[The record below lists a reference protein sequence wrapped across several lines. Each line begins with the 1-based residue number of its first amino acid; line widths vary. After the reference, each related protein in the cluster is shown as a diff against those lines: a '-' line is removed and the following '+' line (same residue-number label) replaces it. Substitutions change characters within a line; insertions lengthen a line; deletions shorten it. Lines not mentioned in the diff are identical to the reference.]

1 MSPYVPFVVLW
12 VVLAVAVIGL
22 IIYRRFV
29 SAGED
34 DMIHVAEAGEAVI
47 SAHQVTVA
55 QKLDQIDK
63 WGKTL
68 TVVTVVYGLALA
80 GIYVYQSWMSGV

>member
-1 MSPYVPFVVLW
+1 VSPYVPFVVLW
-12 VVLAVAVIGL
+12 ALLALAVIGL
-22 IIYRRFV
+22 IIYRRIV

-34 DMIHVAEAGEAVI
+34 DMIHVSDAAGAVA
-47 SAHQVTVA
+47 SQQVSVA

-68 TVVTVVYGLALA
+68 TVVVVVYGVVLA
-80 GIYVYQSWMSGV
+80 GVYVYQSWVAGV

>member
-12 VVLAVAVIGL
+12 AVLALAVISL
-22 IIYRRFV
+22 IVYRRV
-29 SAGED
+29 VAAGED
-34 DMIHVAEAGEAVI
+34 DMIHVSDAAGSVT
-47 SAHQVTVA
+47 SHQVSVA

-68 TVVTVVYGLALA
+68 TVITVVYGVVLASV
-80 GIYVYQSWMSGV
+80 YVYQSWMSRG

>member
-12 VVLAVAVIGL
+12 AVLASAVISL
-22 IIYRRFV
+22 IVYRRV
-29 SAGED
+29 VAAGED
-34 DMIHVAEAGEAVI
+34 DMIHISDAAGSVT
-47 SAHQVTVA
+47 SQQVTVA

-68 TVVTVVYGLALA
+68 TVITAVFGIVLV
-80 GIYVYQSWMSGV
+80 GIYVYQSWVSGV

>member
-12 VVLAVAVIGL
+12 ALLALTVIGL
-22 IIYRRFV
+22 IVYRRFV

-34 DMIHVAEAGEAVI
+34 DMIHISDAAGSVAAQ
-47 SAHQVTVA
+47 QVTVA

-63 WGKTL
+63 WGKML
-68 TVVTVVYGLALA
+68 TVVTAVYGIVLV
-80 GIYVYQSWMSGV
+80 GVYVYQSWMAGV

>member
-12 VVLAVAVIGL
+12 VVLAAAVIAL
-22 IIYRRFV
+22 IIYRRIV

-34 DMIHVAEAGEAVI
+34 DMIHVSDAGASI
-47 SAHQVTVA
+47 ASHQVSVA

-63 WGKTL
+63 WGKML
-68 TVVTVVYGLALA
+68 TVITVAYGVILGAVYM
-80 GIYVYQSWMSGV
+80 YQSWMVRG

>member
-12 VVLAVAVIGL
+12 ALLALTVIGL
-22 IIYRRFV
+22 IVYRRFV

-34 DMIHVAEAGEAVI
+34 DMIHISDAAGSVT
-47 SAHQVTVA
+47 SQQVTVA

-63 WGKTL
+63 WGKML
-68 TVVTVVYGLALA
+68 TVVTAVYGIVLV
-80 GIYVYQSWMSGV
+80 GVYVYQSWMAGV

>member
-12 VVLAVAVIGL
+12 AVLALAVIGL

-29 SAGED
+29 SASED
-34 DMIHVAEAGEAVI
+34 DMIHVGNEAGSVTTQ
-47 SAHQVTVA
+47 QVTVA

-68 TVVTVVYGLALA
+68 TVVVVVYGIILGA
-80 GIYVYQSWMSGV
+80 IYVYQSWVSGV

>member
-1 MSPYVPFVVLW
+1 MSPYVPFVALW
-12 VVLAVAVIGL
+12 ALLALTVIGL

-34 DMIHVAEAGEAVI
+34 DMLHVSEPAG
-47 SAHQVTVA
+47 SATSHQVVVA

-68 TVVTVVYGLALA
+68 TVVVAVYGIVLV
-80 GIYVYQSWMSGV
+80 GVYVYQSWMSGV

>member
-12 VVLAVAVIGL
+12 AALALAVIGL
-22 IIYRRFV
+22 IVYRRFV

-34 DMIHVAEAGEAVI
+34 DMIHVSDAAGSVT
-47 SAHQVTVA
+47 SHQVSVA

-68 TVVTVVYGLALA
+68 TVITVVYGVVLASV
-80 GIYVYQSWMSGV
+80 YVYQSWMSRG

>member
-1 MSPYVPFVVLW
+1 VLW
-12 VVLAVAVIGL
+12 ALLALAVIGL
-22 IIYRRFV
+22 IIYRRIV

-34 DMIHVAEAGEAVI
+34 DMIHVSDAAGAVA
-47 SAHQVTVA
+47 SQQVSVA

-68 TVVTVVYGLALA
+68 TVVVVVYGVVLA
-80 GIYVYQSWMSGV
+80 GVYVYQSWVAGV

>member
-1 MSPYVPFVVLW
+1 MSPYVPFVALW
-12 VVLAVAVIGL
+12 AVLAVVVIGL

-34 DMIHVAEAGEAVI
+34 DMIHVADAGEATI
-47 SAHQVTVA
+47 TAHQVAVS

-63 WGKTL
+63 WGKML
-68 TVVTVVYGLALA
+68 TVITVAYGVILGAVYM
-80 GIYVYQSWMSGV
+80 YQSWMVRG

>member
-12 VVLAVAVIGL
+12 AVLALAVISL
-22 IIYRRFV
+22 IVYRRV
-29 SAGED
+29 VAAGED
-34 DMIHVAEAGEAVI
+34 DMIHISDAAGSVT
-47 SAHQVTVA
+47 SQQVTVA

-68 TVVTVVYGLALA
+68 TVITAVFGIVLV
-80 GIYVYQSWMSGV
+80 GIYVYQSWVSGV